1 MTEAR
6 FKVLAI
12 HAIFFFVSM
21 FVIMFAIAPPA
32 AAQKEVVLADF
43 SNPEGGSAAGVIFDA
58 AGNLYG
64 TTFYGGI
71 YGGGTVFELLP
82 TAGGGWEPETLYS
95 FDTRGPGG
103 FYPTA
108 NLIFDAAG
116 NLYGTASSNYDG
128 GGGGSVFRLSP
139 QPDGDWT
146 ETVLHSFSAKQDGIQ
161 PASAVIFDK
170 AGNLYGVTNYG
181 GPHDYGIAYQL
192 APQAD
197 GSWKETILQSF
208 GNGKYDGQT
217 PYASLTLDAAGHVY
231 GSTLGG
237 GTYGNGTVFEL
248 APKNGGGWSY
258 RLLYEFPDSA
268 GDGGSPYGS
277 LTFDAAGNLY
287 GTAGFGGADDRG
299 LVFELSPEPSGI
311 WTETVL
317 YSFNDSTDG
326 GFPVAGVIFDP
337 VGNLYGT
344 TNAHGPYNSGSVFE
358 LSPAAGGS
366 WMETLLY
373 TFTGKTDGGRP
384 EAGVVLDNAGNL
396 FGTTEM
402 GGTGNGT
409 VFEIIR

>member
-6 FKVLAI
+6 FKMLAI

-21 FVIMFAIAPPA
+21 FAIMFATTTSAV
-32 AAQKEVVLADF
+32 AQKEVVLADF
-43 SNPEGGSAAGVIFDA
+43 SNPEGGSAAGLILDA

-64 TTFYGGI
+64 TTFYGGV

-82 TAGGGWEPETLYS
+82 KTGGGWEQETLYS
-95 FDTRGPGG
+95 LDTRGPGG
-103 FYPTA
+103 FYPVA
-108 NLIFDAAG
+108 SLIFDATG
-116 NLYGTASSNYDG
+116 NLYGTAGSNYDG
-128 GGGGSVFRLSP
+128 AGGGSVFRLSR
-139 QPDGDWT
+139 QPDGRWT
-146 ETVLHSFSAKQDGIQ
+146 ETLLHSFTGKQDGIL
-161 PASAVIFDK
+161 PGSAVIFDK
-170 AGNLYGVTNYG
+170 AGNLYGVTNFG
-181 GPHDYGIAYQL
+181 GAHRRGIAYQL

-197 GSWKETILQSF
+197 GSWKETILHNFANS
-208 GNGKYDGQT
+208 KYDGQT

-231 GSTLGG
+231 GSTLEG

-258 RLLYEFPDSA
+258 RVLYEFPNSVS
-268 GDGGSPYGS
+268 DGGSPYGS

-299 LVFELSPEPSGI
+299 LVFKLSPEAGGS

-317 YSFNDSTDG
+317 YSFNSTEG
-326 GFPVAGVIFDP
+326 GFPTAGVIFDP
-337 VGNLYGT
+337 AGNLYGT
-344 TNAHGPYNSGSVFE
+344 TNAHGPSNSGSVFE
-358 LSPAAGGS
+358 LSPGAGGS
-366 WMETLLY
+366 WTETILY

-402 GGTGNGT
+402 GGIGYGT
-409 VFEIIR
+409 VFEIVR